1 MHYGARQYQR
11 TSDIAASPRSIEL
24 AVFRE
29 TNKRLAEAGDE
40 IARVKALSRNHQMWS
55 TLVKDVGLSS
65 NPLPPILKQ
74 DLTSL
79 AFFAMQYSTL
89 AISSPLP
96 LKPLLEI
103 NDRMIDGLDMQ
114 VAAGAAAPAAGTVI
128 PVVRNLSMVSA

>member
-11 TSDIAASPRSIEL
+11 TSDMAASPRSIEL

-29 TNKRLAEAGDE
+29 TNKRLAEAGDD
-40 IARVKALSRNHQMWS
+40 ITRVKALSRNHQMWS

-74 DLTSL
+74 DLTSIGL
-79 AFFAMQYSTL
+79 FAMRYSTL

-96 LKPLLEI
+96 IKPLLEI
-103 NDRMIDGLDMQ
+103 NERMIDGLDMQ
-114 VAAGAAAPAAGTVI
+114 VVAAPAAPAI
-128 PVVRNLSMVSA
+128 RALAPAVRDMSMLSA